1 MRIIA
6 GTARGTR
13 LVSTRARWLRP
24 TSDRARQTLFDW
36 LGDRIVDARV
46 LDLFCGTGAL
56 GIEALSRGAR
66 EAVFVDVRTSA
77 LNLVRENLRR
87 AHFEERAQLVRAD
100 VRAALGKLARE
111 GRFDVIFADPPYA
124 DARVLKDL
132 LRSVGNLLQPD
143 GVFVLERNV
152 ASELPEDES
161 GELLLQAEKRV
172 SETVFSVFVLREQR
186 VRSFDA

>member
-1 MRIIA
+1 M
-6 GTARGTR
+6 
-13 LVSTRARWLRP
+13 
-24 TSDRARQTLFDW
+24 
-36 LGDRIVDARV
+36 DARV

-132 LRSVGNLLQPD
+132 LRSVGNLLQRD
-143 GVFVLERNV
+143 GVFVLERSV